1 MVRLQFDSNNQYKIT
16 LPKALIDA
24 KGWQKGDE
32 IRIILDEKSNIIL
45 KHESAAEKK
54 NSENQRM
61 KNKTKKGGN

>member
-32 IRIILDEKSNIIL
+32 IKIILDEKSNIIL
-45 KHESAAEKK
+45 KRESAAGK
-54 NSENQRM
+54 
-61 KNKTKKGGN
+61 